1 MSTNGLFHLEKT
13 KLIMPAQNV
22 TPEVPMSVF
31 KANPSAF
38 AETGAIVTVHN
49 RPRLRVVPLP
59 DDEPEQLAAIKTR
72 LRLLSALL
80 PAEVIEEE
88 RRALAADRDADR
100 LDDAR

>member
-1 MSTNGLFHLEKT
+1 
-13 KLIMPAQNV
+13 
-22 TPEVPMSVF
+22 MSVF

-72 LRLLSALL
+72 LRLLSALP

-100 LDDAR
+100 LDESR

>member
-1 MSTNGLFHLEKT
+1 
-13 KLIMPAQNV
+13 MPAQNA

-80 PAEVIEEE
+80 PPEAIEEE
-88 RRALAADRDADR
+88 RRALSADRDADR
-100 LDDAR
+100 LGEAR